1 VLSVL
6 SVVQEVFMP
15 GPILEARALHKSFG
29 GHPVLNGI
37 NLSVSKGEVVVVIG
51 PSGCGKST
59 FLRCLNLLERPTSG
73 EVLLDGQVIPRPG
86 EDANRVRQK
95 IGMVFQRFNLFP
107 HLTAV
112 QNVAL
117 ALRRVIGLPG
127 PEAKARAER
136 LLEKVGVGARMWAHP
151 QQMSGGEQQRV
162 AIARALA
169 MEPEVMLFD
178 EPTSSLDPEWVGE
191 VLKAMRALVKE
202 GMTMVVVTHE
212 MGFAREAAHRVL
224 FMDEGMIVE
233 EGRPEEVLGAPRH
246 ERTRLF
252 LRRIL
257 EREGKNI

>member
-1 VLSVL
+1 
-6 SVVQEVFMP
+6 MP
-15 GPILEARALHKSFG
+15 DIPILEARALHKRFDG
-29 GHPVLNGI
+29 RPVLNGVD
-37 NLSVSKGEVVVVIG
+37 LSVSKGEVVVVIG

-59 FLRCLNLLERPTSG
+59 LLRCLNLLERPTAG
-73 EVLLDGQVIPRPG
+73 EVLLDGRVISGQG

-107 HLTAV
+107 HLTAL

-117 ALRRVIGLPG
+117 APQRVLGAPG
-127 PEAKARAER
+127 PEAEARAR
-136 LLEKVGVGARMWAHP
+136 QLLEKVGVGARMGAHP

-169 MEPEVMLFD
+169 MGPEIMLFD

-191 VLKAMRALVKE
+191 VLKAMRGLVDD

-212 MGFAREAAHRVL
+212 MGFAREVAHRAL
-224 FMDEGMIVE
+224 FMDEGRVVE

-246 ERTRLF
+246 ERTRVF

>member
-1 VLSVL
+1 
-6 SVVQEVFMP
+6 
-15 GPILEARALHKSFG
+15 
-29 GHPVLNGI
+29 VLNGVD
-37 NLSVSKGEVVVVIG
+37 LSVSKGEVVVVIG

-59 FLRCLNLLERPTSG
+59 LLRCLNLLERPTAG
-73 EVLLDGQVIPRPG
+73 EVLLDGQVISGQG

-107 HLTAV
+107 HLTAL

-117 ALRRVIGLPG
+117 APQRVLGLPG
-127 PEAKARAER
+127 SEAEARAR
-136 LLEKVGVGARMWAHP
+136 QLLEKVGVGARMGAHP

-169 MEPEVMLFD
+169 MGPEIMLFD

-191 VLKAMRALVKE
+191 VLKAMRGLVDD

-212 MGFAREAAHRVL
+212 MGFAREVGRRVL
-224 FMDEGMIVE
+224 FMDEGSVVE

-246 ERTRLF
+246 ERTRAF

-257 EREGKNI
+257 EREG

>member
-1 VLSVL
+1 
-6 SVVQEVFMP
+6 M
-15 GPILEARALHKSFG
+15 LEARGIHKRFDG
-29 GHPVLNGI
+29 RPVLNGVD
-37 NLSVSKGEVVVVIG
+37 LSVSKGEVVVVIG

-59 FLRCLNLLERPTSG
+59 LLRCLNLLERPTEG
-73 EVLLDGQVIPRPG
+73 EVLLDGRVISGPG

-107 HLTAV
+107 HLTGV

-117 ALRRVIGLPG
+117 APQRVLGLPT
-127 PEAKARAER
+127 PEAEARAR
-136 LLEKVGVGARMWAHP
+136 QLLEKVGVGARMAAHP

-169 MEPEVMLFD
+169 MAPEIMLFD

-191 VLKAMRALVKE
+191 VLKAMRALVDD

-212 MGFAREAAHRVL
+212 MGFAREVAHRAL
-224 FMDEGMIVE
+224 FMDEGKVVE
-233 EGRPEEVLGAPRH
+233 EGRLEEVLGAPRH
-246 ERTRLF
+246 ERTRTF

-257 EREGKNI
+257 EREG

>member
-1 VLSVL
+1 
-6 SVVQEVFMP
+6 MP
-15 GPILEARALHKSFG
+15 VPILEARGIHKTFDG
-29 GHPVLNGI
+29 NPVLNGVD
-37 NLSVSKGEVVVVIG
+37 LSVSRGEVVVVIG

-59 FLRCLNLLERPTSG
+59 LLRCLNLLERPTAG
-73 EVLLDGQVIPRPG
+73 EVLLDGRVISGPG

-107 HLTAV
+107 HLTGV

-117 ALRRVIGLPG
+117 APRRVLGLP
-127 PEAKARAER
+127 EAEAEARAR
-136 LLEKVGVGARMWAHP
+136 QLLEKVGVGARMAAHP

-169 MEPEVMLFD
+169 MAPEIMLFD

-191 VLKAMRALVKE
+191 VLKAMRALVND

-212 MGFAREAAHRVL
+212 MGFAREVAHRAL
-224 FMDEGMIVE
+224 FMDGGKVVE

-246 ERTRLF
+246 ERTRMF

-257 EREGKNI
+257 EREG

>member
-1 VLSVL
+1 MSV
-6 SVVQEVFMP
+6 
-15 GPILEARALHKSFG
+15 PILEARGIHKRFDG
-29 GHPVLNGI
+29 RPVLNGVD
-37 NLSVSKGEVVVVIG
+37 LSVSKGEVVVVIG

-59 FLRCLNLLERPTSG
+59 LLRCLNLLERPTEG
-73 EVLLDGQVIPRPG
+73 EVLLDGRVISGPG

-107 HLTAV
+107 HLTGV

-117 ALRRVIGLPG
+117 APQRVLGLPT
-127 PEAKARAER
+127 PEAEARAR
-136 LLEKVGVGARMWAHP
+136 QLLEKVGVGARMAAHP

-169 MEPEVMLFD
+169 MAPEIMLFD

-191 VLKAMRALVKE
+191 VLKAMRALVDD

-212 MGFAREAAHRVL
+212 MGFAREVAHRAL
-224 FMDEGMIVE
+224 FMDEGKVVE

-246 ERTRLF
+246 ERTRTF

-257 EREGKNI
+257 EREG